1 MLILSDPYLTI
12 TVAAIGMSKFDDTE
26 LVLFKNIGDMNVSN
40 LTVKFTDRNV
50 AYDAIVSVRDGK
62 VVAIIPEPT
71 TATMSLLALAAL
83 AARRRRR

>member
-1 MLILSDPYLTI
+1 MLSLSDPYLTI

-50 AYDAIVSVRDGK
+50 AYDAIVSVRDGT
-62 VVAIIPEPT
+62 VVATVPEPT
-71 TATMSLLALAAL
+71 TATMRLLALAAL
-83 AARRRRR
+83 AARRRR

>member
-1 MLILSDPYLTI
+1 MLSLSDPYLTI

-40 LTVKFTDRNV
+40 LTVKFTDCNV
-50 AYDAIVSVRDGK
+50 AYDAIVSVRDGT
-62 VVAIIPEPT
+62 VVATIPEPT

-83 AARRRRR
+83 AARRRR